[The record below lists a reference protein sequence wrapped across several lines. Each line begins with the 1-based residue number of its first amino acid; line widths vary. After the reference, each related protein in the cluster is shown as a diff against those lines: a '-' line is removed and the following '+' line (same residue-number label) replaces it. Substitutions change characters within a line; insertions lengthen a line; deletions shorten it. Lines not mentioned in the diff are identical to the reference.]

1 MLLMPF
7 LRIMFRTKVMLEPIC
22 LETLSSVGKTILKDD
37 ATADFSIRCATK
49 EFRVH
54 KTILCARSP
63 VFRASILTPMQEAM
77 KGEIF
82 VEEIGE
88 KSLSILIKF
97 IYTGELELGE
107 NPDILELT
115 WSGTKYL
122 LSGFMEILSVRIQ
135 TMMEEL
141 TGKMLADLLIAAHRH
156 EAEDLRRI
164 ALAKI
169 RGNKEIF
176 SDKEFRKGMEAYA
189 SILMDVVKDL

>member
-1 MLLMPF
+1 MPVPGP
-7 LRIMFRTKVMLEPIC
+7 K
-22 LETLSSVGKTILKDD
+22 ETFSSFGKIILDDD
-37 ATADFSIRCATK
+37 ATADFTIRCETK
-49 EFRVH
+49 AFRVH
-54 KTILCARSP
+54 KAVLCARSP
-63 VFRASILTPMQEAM
+63 VFRASILTPMQEAK

-122 LSGFMEILSVRIQ
+122 LSGFMEILSVSLQ
-135 TMMEEL
+135 TRMEEL

-156 EAEDLRRI
+156 EAEDLRKI

-176 SDKEFRKGMEAYA
+176 NDKEFRKGMEAYA

>member
-1 MLLMPF
+1 M
-7 LRIMFRTKVMLEPIC
+7 TEPSTQ
-22 LETLSSVGKTILKDD
+22 ETSFKTILGDD
-37 ATADFSIRCATK
+37 ATADFTIRCETK
-49 EFRVH
+49 AFRVH
-54 KTILCARSP
+54 KAVLCARSP
-63 VFRASILTPMQEAM
+63 VFRASIILTPMQEAK

-122 LSGFMEILSVRIQ
+122 LSGFMEILSVSLQ
-135 TMMEEL
+135 TRMEEL

-156 EAEDLRRI
+156 EAEDLRKI

-176 SDKEFRKGMEAYA
+176 NDKEFRKGMEAYA